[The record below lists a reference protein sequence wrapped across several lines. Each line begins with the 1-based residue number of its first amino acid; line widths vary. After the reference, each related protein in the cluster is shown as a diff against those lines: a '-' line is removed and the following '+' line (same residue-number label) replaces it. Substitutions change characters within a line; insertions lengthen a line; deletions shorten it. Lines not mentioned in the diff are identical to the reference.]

1 MHTVNVSSDPKRHQH
16 IVRYNQP
23 SRIFLPEKKKY
34 ILNPLNRGP
43 QEFEFCIFD
52 AFSCDHTSSAGQHGC
67 LVKRSKFMFPMQ
79 LERHVRI
86 HPWVM
91 MYTNFLHNMTRHW
104 SICFLLPTTNWT
116 CPQLK
121 SNEKQVQTLEL
132 ISSFLYLR
140 NLGVGPLMSHDVY
153 KLFAQ
158 YDPALVDLFPFAY
171 DHLNIPTVIG

>member
-1 MHTVNVSSDPKRHQH
+1 MIQKGTSTKYDTTNR
-16 IVRYNQP
+16 
-23 SRIFLPEKKKY
+23 PESFCQKKKY

-67 LVKRSKFMFPMQ
+67 LVKRSKFMFPVQ

-132 ISSFLYLR
+132 ISSFAFQTFIAKKFRDRSSFR
-140 NLGVGPLMSHDVY
+140 NLY
-153 KLFAQ
+153 
-158 YDPALVDLFPFAY
+158 
-171 DHLNIPTVIG
+171 

>member
-1 MHTVNVSSDPKRHQH
+1 MFCACSFHGISMNNLLPYCGLANVRIIASDKDLP
-16 IVRYNQP
+16 VRYNQP
-23 SRIFLPEKKKY
+23 SRIFLPKKKY

-91 MYTNFLHNMTRHW
+91 MVF
-104 SICFLLPTTNWT
+104 F
-116 CPQLK
+116 
-121 SNEKQVQTLEL
+121 
-132 ISSFLYLR
+132 SFFF
-140 NLGVGPLMSHDVY
+140 
-153 KLFAQ
+153 FAQ

-171 DHLNIPTVIG
+171 DQINMPTVEKQWEAGSNTWSDFLICLSNFNDFYIREI

>member
-1 MHTVNVSSDPKRHQH
+1 MNYLLPYCGLANVRINASDKDLP
-16 IVRYNQP
+16 VRYNQP
-23 SRIFLPEKKKY
+23 SRIFLPKKKY

-104 SICFLLPTTNWT
+104 SICFLLPTNNST

-121 SNEKQVQTLEL
+121 SNKKQIQTLEQ
-132 ISSFLYLR
+132 ISSFVAFQTSIFFLPICSL
-140 NLGVGPLMSHDVY
+140 L
-153 KLFAQ
+153 
-158 YDPALVDLFPFAY
+158 
-171 DHLNIPTVIG
+171 